1 MKIYYKIWGKNKVA
15 LLINEDV
22 YTTVFCENAKEK
34 SKEEIKQNLILNNEM
49 TVNDEL
55 IEIK

>member
-15 LLINEDV
+15 LLIGEDV
-22 YTTVFCENAKEK
+22 YTTVPCENAREK
-34 SKEEIKQNLILNNEM
+34 SKEEIKQEIVLNHEM
-49 TVNDEL
+49 TENDEL